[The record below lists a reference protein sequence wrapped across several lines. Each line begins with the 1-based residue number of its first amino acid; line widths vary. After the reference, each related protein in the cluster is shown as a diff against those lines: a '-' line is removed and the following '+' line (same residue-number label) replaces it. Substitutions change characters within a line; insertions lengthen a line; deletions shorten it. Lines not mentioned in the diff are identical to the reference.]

1 MTLFANATAKAPRR
15 IALGAETYSATNA
28 AVGTVGSP
36 EGVYMAFNSP
46 IAINPKEWVAICM
59 KNVGTVVSTTG
70 VVVVAVMF
78 DSYWI

>member
-15 IALGAETYSATNA
+15 IVLGIEQFAINAPAT
-28 AVGTVGSP
+28 TLGSL